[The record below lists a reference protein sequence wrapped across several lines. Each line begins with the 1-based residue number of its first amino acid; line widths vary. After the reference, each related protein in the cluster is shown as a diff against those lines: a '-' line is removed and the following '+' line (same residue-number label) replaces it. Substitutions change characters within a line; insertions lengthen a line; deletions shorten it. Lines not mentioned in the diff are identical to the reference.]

1 MLNVYFYGI
10 KMFLVKLFQQKIIVL
25 PIKRGLQGNNQ
36 VNTTNV
42 FKNNVRS
49 QHVALQKGCQYFL
62 LDTCPALKAF
72 ILSALG

>member
-1 MLNVYFYGI
+1 
-10 KMFLVKLFQQKIIVL
+10 MFFNQPISTKDIVL

-49 QHVALQKGCQYFL
+49 QHVALQKGCQHFL
-62 LDTCPALKAF
+62 LDICPALKAF
-72 ILSALG
+72 ILSAMG